1 MAESEANIGFSAQ
14 FLVGNGGS
22 PTETFADFGAEITS
36 ITPPAYTR
44 EAIDATHMASPDEYK
59 EYIAG
64 LMDAGEVSMDL
75 NYIPDAADAFVA
87 AIEAGK
93 RNYQIILPGA
103 DEVTFTFAAI
113 CTAYQPTA
121 PVDGKM
127 TATATFKVSGKP
139 TLSSGAS

>member
-1 MAESEANIGFSAQ
+1 MTTEADIGYGAIFK
-14 FLVGNGGS
+14 VGNGGS

-36 ITPPAYTR
+36 ITPPGYTR
-44 EAIDATHMASPDEYK
+44 EAIDATHTASPDSYK

-75 NYIPDAADAFVA
+75 NYVADAADAVVA

-93 RNYQIILPGA
+93 QNYQIVMPGA
-103 DEVTFTFAAI
+103 PDVTFTFTAI

-139 TLSSGAS
+139 TLA

>member
-1 MAESEANIGFSAQ
+1 MAETEADIGYGTIFK
-14 FLVGNGGS
+14 VGNGGS
-22 PTETFADFGAEITS
+22 PTETFTDFGAEVTS
-36 ITPPAYTR
+36 ITPPGYSRDAL
-44 EAIDATHMASPDEYK
+44 DATHMSSPDRFR

-75 NYIPDAADAFVA
+75 NYIPDTADAFVA
-87 AIEAGK
+87 AVIAGK
-93 RNYQIILPGA
+93 QNYQVVFVDESAAAIL
-103 DEVTFTFAAI
+103 TFTFAAI

-139 TLSSGAS
+139 VLT

>member
-1 MAESEANIGFSAQ
+1 MTTEADIGYSAQ
-14 FLVGNGGS
+14 FKVGDGGS
-22 PTETFADFGAEITS
+22 PSEDFTDFGAEITS
-36 ITPPAYTR
+36 ITPPGYSR
-44 EAIDATHMASPDEYK
+44 EAIDATHMASDDSYK

-75 NYIPDAADAFVA
+75 NYVADTADAFIA

-93 RNYQIILPGA
+93 RNYQVILPG
-103 DEVTFTFAAI
+103 DPDVTFTFAAI

-127 TATATFKVSGKP
+127 TASATFKVSGKP
-139 TLSSGAS
+139 TLS